1 MKIDNTLAVPCT
13 PHVRLVFERMPSILP
28 IFLLSAIRVRAVLLV
43 TRLRVPGHGCTGSVN
58 LGSVRLASL
67 RVSHTRTH
75 KVLATAMARSE
86 SIDINRMCIQPLCD
100 CNSNRQ
106 AYESRRSGAPMIMK
120 QIFSE
125 MFG

>member
-1 MKIDNTLAVPCT
+1 LVSRPPTAHTTPFRLVMKIDNTLAVPCT

-43 TRLRVPGHGCTGSVN
+43 TR
-58 LGSVRLASL
+58 
-67 RVSHTRTH
+67 